1 MERRRRILVAS
12 EPPSKRLK
20 SARLSG
26 SICYWDEAHR
36 IGYMEIP
43 GLQQKVLV
51 EEKHCDQKPAL
62 GWSIEASLVRVEDN
76 ELQVRGK

>member
-1 MERRRRILVAS
+1 M
-12 EPPSKRLK
+12 
-20 SARLSG
+20 
-26 SICYWDEAHR
+26 D
-36 IGYMEIP
+36 IP